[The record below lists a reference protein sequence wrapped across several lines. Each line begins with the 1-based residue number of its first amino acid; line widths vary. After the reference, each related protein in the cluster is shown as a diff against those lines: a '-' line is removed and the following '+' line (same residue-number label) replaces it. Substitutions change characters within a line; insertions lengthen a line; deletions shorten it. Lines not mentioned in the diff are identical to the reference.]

1 MLKINKDV
9 SQIEFAQAALNAG
22 DSVMNRLY
30 KYVKNDGGHI
40 A

>member
-1 MLKINKDV
+1 M
-9 SQIEFAQAALNAG
+9 QIAEAAAKAG
-22 DSVMNRLY
+22 DAVLWRLY